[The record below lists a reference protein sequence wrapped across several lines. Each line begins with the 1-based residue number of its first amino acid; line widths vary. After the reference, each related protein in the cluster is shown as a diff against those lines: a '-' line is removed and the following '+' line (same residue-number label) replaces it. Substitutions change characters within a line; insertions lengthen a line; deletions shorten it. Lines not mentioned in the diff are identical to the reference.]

1 MVFKG
6 IMDLDAQR
14 DQLLSLA
21 KAEEIDVTPVDE
33 LPDDPRLQIAGF
45 ATLLRIDP
53 MAALRGSV
61 PVKRL
66 VTEARKKERAR
77 AKYERE
83 ELKRLR
89 DLGIDIELEQ
99 EG

>member
-1 MVFKG
+1 
-6 IMDLDAQR
+6 MDLEARR
-14 DQLLSLA
+14 DQLQAL
-21 KAEEIDVTPVDE
+21 AEEQGADLARLNE
-33 LPDDPRLQIAGF
+33 LPDDPRLRIAGL

-53 MAALRGSV
+53 MAALRGTV

-66 VTEARKKERAR
+66 VTEARKQERAR
-77 AKYERE
+77 AKYERQ

-89 DLGIDIELEQ
+89 KLGIELELEQ

>member
-1 MVFKG
+1 MVG
-6 IMDLDAQR
+6 NRIVDLDAQR

-33 LPDDPRLQIAGF
+33 LPDDPRLQIAGL

-53 MAALRGSV
+53 MAALRGNV

-66 VTEARKKERAR
+66 VTEARKRERAR
-77 AKYERE
+77 AKYARE
-83 ELKRLR
+83 ELKRLHE
-89 DLGIDIELEQ
+89 LGIEIELEP

>member
-1 MVFKG
+1 
-6 IMDLDAQR
+6 MDLDAQR

-21 KAEEIDVTPVDE
+21 KAEEIDVTPIDE
-33 LPDDPRLQIAGF
+33 LPDDLRLQIAGL

-53 MAALRGSV
+53 MAALRGTV

-83 ELKRLR
+83 ERKRLR

-99 EG
+99 EAAR

>member
-1 MVFKG
+1 MVG
-6 IMDLDAQR
+6 QEIMDLDAQR

-21 KAEEIDVTPVDE
+21 RAEEIDVTPVHE
-33 LPDDPRLQIAGF
+33 LPDDPRLRIAGL

-53 MAALRGSV
+53 MAALRGNV
-61 PVKRL
+61 PAKRL

-89 DLGIDIELEQ
+89 ELGIEIEVEQ

>member
-1 MVFKG
+1 
-6 IMDLDAQR
+6 MDLEAQR
-14 DQLLSLA
+14 DQLQAL
-21 KAEEIDVTPVDE
+21 AEEQGVDLARVNE
-33 LPDDPRLQIAGF
+33 LPDDPRLRIAGL

-53 MAALRGSV
+53 MAALRGTV

-66 VTEARKKERAR
+66 VTEARKQERAR
-77 AKYERE
+77 AKYERQ

-89 DLGIDIELEQ
+89 KLGIELELEP

>member
-1 MVFKG
+1 
-6 IMDLDAQR
+6 MDLDAQR
-14 DQLLSLA
+14 AQLLSLA
-21 KAEEIDVTPVDE
+21 RAEKIDVTPVDE
-33 LPDDPRLQIAGF
+33 LPDDPRLHIAGL

-53 MAALRGSV
+53 MAALRGNV

-66 VTEARKKERAR
+66 VTEARKQERAR

-89 DLGIDIELEQ
+89 ELGIDIEPEP
-99 EG
+99 EAER

>member
-1 MVFKG
+1 
-6 IMDLDAQR
+6 MDLEARR
-14 DQLLSLA
+14 DQLQALA
-21 KAEEIDVTPVDE
+21 KEQGVDVAPVNQ
-33 LPDDPRLQIAGF
+33 LPDDPRLRIAGL

-53 MAALRGSV
+53 MVALRGTV

-66 VTEARKKERAR
+66 VTEARRQERAR

-89 DLGIDIELEQ
+89 ELGIELELEQ